1 MSTIISS
8 TPGNIDYPIY
18 RKGHIVVR
26 KDISN
31 NNAYYRIILIE
42 WDDVYNQWMYHI
54 LNMNDGTTSIVSG
67 EQIDL
72 V

>member
-26 KDISN
+26 NDISN
-31 NNAYYRIILIE
+31 NKAYYRIILIE
-42 WDDVYNQWMYHI
+42 WDDVYSQWMYHI
-54 LNMNDGTTSIVSG
+54 LNMNDGTIAIVSG

>member
-26 KDISN
+26 NDISN
-31 NNAYYRIILIE
+31 NKAYYRIILIE

>member
-26 KDISN
+26 NDISN
-31 NNAYYRIILIE
+31 NKVHYRIILIE
-42 WDDVYNQWMYHI
+42 WDDVYSQWMYHI